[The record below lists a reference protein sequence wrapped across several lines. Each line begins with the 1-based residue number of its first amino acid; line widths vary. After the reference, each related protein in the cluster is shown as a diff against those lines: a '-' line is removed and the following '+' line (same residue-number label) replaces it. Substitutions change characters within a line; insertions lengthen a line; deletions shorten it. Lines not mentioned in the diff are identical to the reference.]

1 MHRILSTHDRGIFL
15 KDICGVHVSCDVYT
29 EENIA
34 FVLELS
40 RANPCRLHLC
50 GMRSITDWATQRT
63 RLPSSKTTL
72 ERWLL
77 DASRSLS
84 EGSALR
90 CTGSDFELTDLV
102 PGSPAVESAAR
113 RCLRSCSLDSGG
125 HNCGK
130 IYSRAPRWHE
140 HCRKRRETSRLNA
153 QGQFTWA
160 ARRSWRRSARRV
172 RRANVGTSQ

>member
-1 MHRILSTHDRGIFL
+1 MHRILSSHDRGIFL
-15 KDICGVHVSCDVYT
+15 KDIRGVHVSCDVYT

-140 HCRKRRETSRLNA
+140 HCRKRRETSRLKA
-153 QGQFTWA
+153 QGQCTWA

-172 RRANVGTSQ
+172 RRANIGTSQ